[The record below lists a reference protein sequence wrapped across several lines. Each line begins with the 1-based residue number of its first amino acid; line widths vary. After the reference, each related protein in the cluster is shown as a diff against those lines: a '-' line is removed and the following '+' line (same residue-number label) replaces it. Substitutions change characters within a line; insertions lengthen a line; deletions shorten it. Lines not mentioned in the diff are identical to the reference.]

1 MKNLFLNLIA
11 ITTIIFSAK
20 AQDNNAGKSENPTEQ
35 KREYR
40 DKHKGFDHNQMAEK
54 LKLTDEQKKQIK
66 SINSD
71 FKNQMQEL
79 NKDKNITSEEL
90 KEKKHALAKDR
101 MERIQAL
108 LTPEQKLQMEEFKKE
123 GKGKWK
129 MDSGKRME
137 KLKSTL
143 NLSDEQIEKMKAQ
156 KEIFKSKEET
166 IKNNKSLTTDQKNEQ
181 LKSLRDEKKNSFK
194 NLLTPEQI
202 KKLEG
207 MKHNR
212 PAKTA

>member
-1 MKNLFLNLIA
+1 MKNLFLSLIA
-11 ITTIIFSAK
+11 ITAIIFSAR

-40 DKHKGFDHNQMAEK
+40 DKHKGFDHSQMAEK
-54 LKLTDEQKKQIK
+54 LNLTDEQRQQMK

-108 LTPEQKLQMEEFKKE
+108 LTPEQKLQMKEFKKE

-129 MDSGKRME
+129 MDSGQRME

-166 IKNNKSLTTDQKNEQ
+166 IKNNESLTTDQKNEQ

-202 KKLEG
+202 KKLEE
-207 MKHNR
+207 MKYNR